1 MNKGDEKEMTDKE
14 MTDLVK
20 KVTDMIEEN
29 RRLRDSD
36 KKFKSSRK
44 KYKNVSNEP
53 IDIYFVQ
60 EF

>member
-1 MNKGDEKEMTDKE
+1 MISGGTYMTDKE
-14 MTDLVK
+14 MTDIIK

-29 RRLRDSD
+29 RRLRDED
-36 KKFKSSRK
+36 KKSNLTRK